1 MWVRRLLSQ
10 LSLTRFERFR
20 EAVAPR
26 HVFLGRILISAAAA
40 LVLTAI
46 FVVTGAIF
54 YYWIFFHENC
64 SGRCWIEAFH
74 RASMILSGMGPA
86 GGEPR
91 TDGER
96 IFVDVYALISSL
108 VLAGALG
115 IILAP
120 FFHRVM
126 HHFHLPDE
134 KDEPSKE
141 TRPNREKPR
150 QGER

>member
-1 MWVRRLLSQ
+1 V
-10 LSLTRFERFR
+10 SLTRFERFN
-20 EAVAPR
+20 EALAPR
-26 HVFLGRILISAAAA
+26 HVFLGRILINAAVA

-46 FVVTGAIF
+46 LVVIGAIF
-54 YYWIFFHENC
+54 YYWIFFHQNC
-64 SGRCWIEAFH
+64 SGRCWIEVLH

-96 IFVDVYALISSL
+96 IFVDLYALISSL

-126 HHFHLPDE
+126 HHFHLPD
-134 KDEPSKE
+134 DETQAES
-141 TRPNREKPR
+141 RAA
-150 QGER
+150 